1 MQENCINET
10 KNSYLLNM
18 SKKENK
24 INTNENENNI
34 TVEYGEQDLKPI
46 LLQAIK
52 QEYINYYKKD
62 NIISSQKE
70 SNIKPME
77 NMELDI

>member
-1 MQENCINET
+1 MQNKTKNCIQQAT
-10 KNSYLLNM
+10 TTYLLSM
-18 SKKENK
+18 SSEENK

-34 TVEYGEQDLKPI
+34 TVEYGEQDLKQS

-77 NMELDI
+77 NI

>member
-34 TVEYGEQDLKPI
+34 TVEYGEQDLKQI

-77 NMELDI
+77 NI

>member
-1 MQENCINET
+1 MQNKTKNCIQQAT
-10 KNSYLLNM
+10 TTYLLSM
-18 SKKENK
+18 SSEE
-24 INTNENENNI
+24 NTNENENNI
-34 TVEYGEQDLKPI
+34 TVEYGEQDLKQI

-77 NMELDI
+77 NI